1 MQIGTQNVPFWESG
15 CGELETGPQTGKI
28 DPVEDFF
35 PLIVAMPLAGLT
47 QGAQVVQHLW
57 MAVGSVEDWTGRP
70 GDRASGAKKPIRAVV
85 RKSSYSIRP
94 NECGY

>member
-35 PLIVAMPLAGLT
+35 PLIEAMPLAGLT

-57 MAVGSVEDWTGRP
+57 MAVGSVEDWT
-70 GDRASGAKKPIRAVV
+70 ASQF
-85 RKSSYSIRP
+85 
-94 NECGY
+94 CGQQVCQQTFQNGTASPTL